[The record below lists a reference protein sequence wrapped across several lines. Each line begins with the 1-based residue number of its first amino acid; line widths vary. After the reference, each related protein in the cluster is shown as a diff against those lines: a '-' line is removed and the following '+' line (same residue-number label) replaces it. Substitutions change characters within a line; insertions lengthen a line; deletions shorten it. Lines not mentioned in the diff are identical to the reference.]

1 MAWPSP
7 QGAAL
12 TDDEEKLLWDHDVVS
27 KLTEEQWRAFGA
39 YVAAEDPDEL
49 DAKHWI
55 TSENGLDLNTFKLR
69 VIRVLIKQARFKWHG
84 QPPEDLGDSSDSVS
98 G

>member
-7 QGAAL
+7 QGSAL
-12 TDDEEKLLWDHDVVS
+12 TDDEEKLLW
-27 KLTEEQWRAFGA
+27 
-39 YVAAEDPDEL
+39 DPDEL

-98 G
+98 GCNKTDRECSG